1 MTSVYFV
8 VTAFTKICTPAY
20 EYAPI
25 RTHSLTNARPAVYH
39 KSIIG
44 KTHASCDQLEI
55 ILYDINNAIF
65 ILAFDKIQRLDSLM
79 KVEQY
84 LAFLA
89 GLGRNHV

>member
-44 KTHASCDQLEI
+44 KTLASCDQLEI
-55 ILYDINNAIF
+55 ILYDINNAIYY
-65 ILAFDKIQRLDSLM
+65 LPDPNTSPGSRLDPSCRSPL
-79 KVEQY
+79 
-84 LAFLA
+84 
-89 GLGRNHV
+89 